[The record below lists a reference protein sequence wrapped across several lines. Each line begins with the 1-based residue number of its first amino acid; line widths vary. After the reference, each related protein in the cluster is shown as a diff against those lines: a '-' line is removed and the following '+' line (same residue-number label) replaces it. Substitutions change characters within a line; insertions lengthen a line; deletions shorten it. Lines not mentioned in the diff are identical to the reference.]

1 MHTGLIS
8 AHEEERLFRKLFEYY
23 TKLYPKAKF
32 TRIERKLTPRQI
44 GQIYYTYP
52 GEEAQVTFIEKSEEI
67 ADALPLGYSTPIII
81 LNAGNKMFL
90 LDGHRRVRVAWLKKK
105 GWDALL
111 IYTDKK
117 GIEFGIERMVEG
129 KVADLWK

>member
-8 AHEEERLFRKLFEYY
+8 AHEEERLFRKLLEYY
-23 TKLYPKAKF
+23 KRLYPKAKF
-32 TRIERKLTPRQI
+32 KRIERKLTPRQI

-52 GEEAQVTFIEKSEEI
+52 GEEAQVTFADKEAEIE
-67 ADALPLGYSTPIII
+67 DALPLGYSTPIII
-81 LNAGNKMFL
+81 LNAGSRMFL
-90 LDGHRRVRVAWLKKK
+90 LDGHRRVRVAWMKKK
-105 GWDALL
+105 GWDALV

-117 GIEFGIERMVEG
+117 GIEFGIERMAEG

>member
-23 TKLYPKAKF
+23 KKLYPKAKF
-32 TRIERKLTPRQI
+32 KRIERKLTPRQI

-52 GEEAQVTFIEKSEEI
+52 GEEAQVTFMEKAEEI
-67 ADALPLGYSTPIII
+67 EDAIPLGYNTPIVV
-81 LNAGNKMFL
+81 LNAGNHMFL
-90 LDGHRRVRVAWLKKK
+90 LDGHRRAKVAWLRKK
-105 GWDALL
+105 GWNALI

-117 GIEFGIERMVEG
+117 GIEFGIEKMVEG